1 MYEPRIGFMTG
12 DSFLTEKFDEFFFLA
27 IVPQGLLVAEHGLS
41 LVAAHR
47 LSLVA
52 EHRLSYPQPV
62 GA

>member
-1 MYEPRIGFMTG
+1 MTG

-52 EHRLSYPQPV
+52 EHRLSYPWPV